1 MSFFQVRSVATI
13 VTGKP
18 CTRFVRRPAIIPNSS
33 SIFTREVTVHSLEA
47 SVGMVIRRTNILH
60 PDRATNHEH
69 DTRSNNNSNHLRRQT
84 VTRWDDALLVL
95 CGRSEGNSS
104 VIFVNSRVLIRHHC
118 SIRLHSSLWFVS
130 RKKDTKEK
138 ETKGAV
144 KKRRSIIEL
153 VVRGIN
159 CHRSPIDDEL

>member
-1 MSFFQVRSVATI
+1 MTQTMSFFQVRSVATI

-95 CGRSEGNSS
+95 CGRSKGHSS
-104 VIFVNSRVLIRHHC
+104 VIFVNSVDTT
-118 SIRLHSSLWFVS
+118 SLQYPASFL
-130 RKKDTKEK
+130 
-138 ETKGAV
+138 
-144 KKRRSIIEL
+144 L
-153 VVRGIN
+153 VVDGMVVWL
-159 CHRSPIDDEL
+159 CWDCVVG